1 MGSPLRRETVSR
13 RIVIALMCV
22 LAFAAFVQL
31 GLFAGMGRE
40 HLVVFIEALVCS
52 TALSVVPI
60 AVLRFLD
67 RRERESAW
75 LLAAAFLWGGLI
87 ATGLALPFNMAFFR
101 LVDIWLAY
109 HPLLGEMLGPEAP
122 SLIAA
127 PLSAPIVEEIAKAA
141 GVILLFSLLRAEFD
155 NARDGLVYGALIG
168 AGFNW
173 FEASLYVMQDYA
185 SHGEGSFGAQ
195 LGGRYALFGLGG
207 HVLFTA
213 LFGAFL
219 GFAMQTRRRWLK
231 VISPVIGLA
240 LAIAAHMLNNAL
252 PLFAALAGARGE
264 EAGPSPELGF
274 SEAFLVGS
282 LTQLVIFLPFLIL
295 LLVVLWRSG
304 DWERRVIREELAS
317 EVGRTIS
324 REEYHAILRDRMLRT
339 RLIDRMHPKESAALV
354 NAQHELAFRKRRVRN
369 EGGDPEND
377 PLVGAWRDD
386 IRHLRHAI
394 PVK

>member
-1 MGSPLRRETVSR
+1 M
-13 RIVIALMCV
+13 IALVCV

-31 GLFAGMGRE
+31 GLVVGMGRE
-40 HLVVFIEALVCS
+40 HLNIFVEALACS
-52 TALSVVPI
+52 TALSIVPI

-67 RRERESAW
+67 RRERETGW
-75 LLAAAFLWGGLI
+75 LMAAAFLWGGLI

-109 HPLLGEMLGPEAP
+109 HPLVGEMLGPEAP

-127 PLSAPIVEEIAKAA
+127 PLSAPIVEELAKAA
-141 GVILLFSLLRAEFD
+141 GVLLLFWLLRAEFD
-155 NARDGLVYGALIG
+155 NARDGLVYGALVG

-173 FEASLYVMQDYA
+173 FEASLYVMQDYT
-185 SHGEGSFGAQ
+185 SHGPGSFGAQ

-231 VISPVIGLA
+231 VISPAIGLA
-240 LAIAAHMLNNAL
+240 LAVAAHMLNNAL
-252 PLFAALAGARGE
+252 PLFAALTGERGE
-264 EAGPSPELGF
+264 EAGPYPELSF

-295 LLVVLWRSG
+295 LLVILWRSG
-304 DWERRVIREELAS
+304 DWERRVTREELAS

-324 REEYHAILRDRMLRT
+324 RDEYHAILRDHMLRT
-339 RLIDRMHPKESAALV
+339 RLIDRTHPKESAALV

>member
-1 MGSPLRRETVSR
+1 
-13 RIVIALMCV
+13 
-22 LAFAAFVQL
+22 
-31 GLFAGMGRE
+31 
-40 HLVVFIEALVCS
+40 
-52 TALSVVPI
+52 
-60 AVLRFLD
+60 
-67 RRERESAW
+67 
-75 LLAAAFLWGGLI
+75 
-87 ATGLALPFNMAFFR
+87 
-101 LVDIWLAY
+101 
-109 HPLLGEMLGPEAP
+109 MLGPEAP

-127 PLSAPIVEEIAKAA
+127 PLSAPIVEELAKAL
-141 GVILLFSLLRAEFD
+141 GVLLLFSLLRAEFD
-155 NARDGLVYGALIG
+155 NARDGLVYGGLVG

-173 FEASLYVMQDYA
+173 FEAALYVMQDYQL
-185 SHGEGSFGAQ
+185 HGPGSFGAQ

-231 VISPVIGLA
+231 VISPVVGLA
-240 LAIAAHMLNNAL
+240 LAITAHMLNNAL
-252 PLFAALAGARGE
+252 PLFAALTGGRSE
-264 EAGPSPELGF
+264 EAGPYPELGF

-317 EVGRTIS
+317 EIGRTIS

-339 RLIDRMHPKESAALV
+339 RRIDRMHPRESAALV

-369 EGGDPEND
+369 EGGDPDSD
-377 PLVGAWRDD
+377 PLVGAWRED
-386 IRHLRHAI
+386 IRHLRHAA
-394 PVK
+394 PLA